1 MDILENDIRIGIR
14 AQEEPE
20 FPCRR
25 AGVSTIGVDPNVEE
39 IDLLELVQVLWKRK
53 WIIFLLVAVAA
64 VTAYVVSSRMTPI
77 YETSTTILVK
87 DNAEAAAMPFLDVLG
102 GQTERTALNYVE
114 ILKSRTLMERVVER
128 LGMDA
133 PVGSK
138 EFDELKGAVS
148 VQPLKGTD
156 TIKIS
161 VQLDDPALA
170 AQIANTLV
178 DVFIEENQKSNQAST
193 RSAREFIGQQLETA
207 KENLARAEEALLAYK
222 KEHGIVEPG
231 EEAKARIEEIA
242 SLQGLKAQAETAI
255 EEARASLA
263 QVRRALEKQDPK
275 LVASQT
281 ISVNPLVQQYKAR
294 LSELEASLA
303 AAQEKYTDKHPT
315 VIGLKAEI
323 EEVKKALAAEVAQIV
338 SSQTVAL
345 NPVHQDLLSQ
355 TIALESQVIGAEA
368 RRDALARLIAER
380 EEALQRLPQA
390 EMELARLTRDQRVA
404 EEIYVM
410 LLTKHAEMRITES
423 MKLANIQRIDSAIV
437 PTVPIKPRKL
447 LNTAIAAVLALFVGV
462 GLAFV
467 MEYIDNTFKTP
478 EEIEKYLGLPVFG
491 TIPDMDRVKR
501 RRRRRSSHHQ
511 GVQAGM

>member
-1 MDILENDIRIGIR
+1 MSLI
-14 AQEEPE
+14 
-20 FPCRR
+20 
-25 AGVSTIGVDPNVEE
+25 VVDPNVEE
-39 IDLLELVQVLWKRK
+39 IDLLELLQVLWKRK
-53 WIIFLLVAVAA
+53 WIIFLLVVVAA

-77 YETSTTILVK
+77 YETSTAILVK
-87 DNAEAAAMPFLDVLG
+87 GNTEAAAMPFLDALG

-114 ILKSRTLMERVVER
+114 ILKSRTLMERVAER
-128 LGMDA
+128 LGLHT
-133 PVGSK
+133 PVDSS
-138 EFDELKGAVS
+138 ELDKLKRSVS
-148 VQPLKGTD
+148 VSPLKGTD

-170 AQIANTLV
+170 AKIANTLV
-178 DVFIEENQKSNQAST
+178 DVFIEENQKSNQAAT

-222 KEHGIVEPG
+222 KENAVVEPE
-231 EEAKARIEEIA
+231 EEAKAKIEEIA
-242 SLQGLKAQAETAI
+242 TLQGLRAQAETSI

-263 QVRRALEKQDPK
+263 RVREALGAQDPK

-281 ISVNPLVQQYKAR
+281 ISINPLVDQYKAK
-294 LSELEASLA
+294 LSGLEASLA
-303 AAQEKYTDKHPT
+303 AAEENYTDKHPT

-323 EEVKKALAAEVAQIV
+323 EQVKKALAAEVARVV
-338 SSQTVAL
+338 SSETLAL
-345 NPVHQDLLSQ
+345 NPIHQDLLWQ
-355 TIALESQVIGAEA
+355 AITLESQVVGAEA
-368 RRDALARLIAER
+368 RRDALVRLIAEK
-380 EEALQRLPQA
+380 ESALERLPQA
-390 EMELARLTRDQRVA
+390 EMELARLMRDQRVA

-410 LLTKHAEMRITES
+410 LLTKHEEMKITES
-423 MKLANIQRIDSAIV
+423 MKLADIQRIDPAIV
-437 PTVPIKPRKL
+437 PTEPIKPRKA

-462 GLAFV
+462 GFAFV

-511 GVQAGM
+511 GVQTGM